1 MQFSRYLLL
10 PRARVLFFTFLHEK
24 RLPNTEK
31 NGMYLQTR
39 VISGVSERGGL
50 ANFYLY
56 SLVLLYVYHRGCTEC
71 LLYNGSSLLETLKGL
86 KKRENVHV
94 PRQYLKL
101 DCCDS
106 PFESPKKKLF
116 SGIGMSQWYHLLI
129 YCFNN

>member
-1 MQFSRYLLL
+1 MQFSRHLLL

-71 LLYNGSSLLETLKGL
+71 LLYNESSLLETLKGL

-106 PFESPKKKLF
+106 PFESPKKKIIFWNWNVTMVPFVNLLF
-116 SGIGMSQWYHLLI
+116 
-129 YCFNN
+129 